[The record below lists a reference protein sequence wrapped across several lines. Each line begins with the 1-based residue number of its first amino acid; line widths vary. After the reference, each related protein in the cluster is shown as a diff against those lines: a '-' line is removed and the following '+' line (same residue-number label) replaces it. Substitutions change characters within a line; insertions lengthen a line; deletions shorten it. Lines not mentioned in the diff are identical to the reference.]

1 MYITPLKTL
10 SIESLRLT
18 FDSQYPVPEFRDIR
32 ISMEYPVDVQQYP
45 SIWVDY
51 DDTQALLKAGIRH
64 EEAISPVDNTTVVT
78 PFTRFRFQGYISM
91 TVVALTSLERDR
103 LFDEIVSV
111 VAFSLEDTPRGRFAA
126 NFASNDLIAA
136 NLNTDKIQPRGSAAA
151 PGTPWSTDELIYERT
166 LNVEVIGEFVPDMG
180 TNTLIPLSRF
190 IIEPTVDISGATT
203 PAGEPVDFNAFS
215 AWH

>member
-1 MYITPLKTL
+1 
-10 SIESLRLT
+10 
-18 FDSQYPVPEFRDIR
+18 
-32 ISMEYPVDVQQYP
+32 MEYPVDTQQYP

-64 EEAISPVDNTTVVT
+64 EETISPVDNTTVVT

-203 PAGEPVDFNAFS
+203 PTGEPVDFNAFS